1 MARKPKHINFEF
13 EIEQQV
19 VQLRECVGKPVP
31 LSCRY
36 VRGDRPILVR
46 IEEDTAELSAAKHS
60 KRNLSMGNFVTERR
74 DLYTAEPRLRQLQ
87 LIHCHN

>member
-1 MARKPKHINFEF
+1 MARKPKHINFEK

-46 IEEDTAELSAAKHS
+46 IEEDTAMLRYPNGVTVAKVP
-60 KRNLSMGNFVTERR
+60 LR
-74 DLYTAEPRLRQLQ
+74 DLVDDSGYWRS
-87 LIHCHN
+87 

>member
-1 MARKPKHINFEF
+1 MARKPKQLNFEK

-19 VQLRECVGKPVP
+19 VQLGECVGKPVP

-46 IEEDTAELSAAKHS
+46 IEEDTATLRYPNGVTVAKVP
-60 KRNLSMGNFVTERR
+60 LR
-74 DLYTAEPRLRQLQ
+74 DLVDDCGYWRS
-87 LIHCHN
+87 